1 MTLKL
6 HFCNIK
12 LKRNI
17 QLIYTNKNHI
27 IMSTLDKCP
36 YCNSKQSFTFI
47 DGFSPNRSYKTRK
60 SLNKKTDVNLFIKH
74 YLVIT
79 PIYQLMNQSP
89 TKWLDYNSE
98 NKVIYPLYKLYT
110 NDNETI
116 YIDYHLR
123 QLIIWDEVTSSSVIE
138 HRDGEC
144 VYFSSDN
151 VLFNDLLNYYYTIN
165 TTTTILEWVYQAMFR
180 LSDKYNF
187 IYENTMNTFII
198 DIIILTII
206 KNKDNNIGTKKNIYY
221 IILASIY
228 NCYSFYKNEGEL
240 DTSYLMSL
248 TDDYEPNEDKLL
260 HISGI
265 QEEYIEEY
273 FEYLK

>member
-1 MTLKL
+1 MT
-6 HFCNIK
+6 
-12 LKRNI
+12 
-17 QLIYTNKNHI
+17 
-27 IMSTLDKCP
+27 TLDKCP
-36 YCNSKQSFTFI
+36 HCNSKQSFTFI
-47 DGFSPNRSYKTRK
+47 DGFSTNRSYKTK
-60 SLNKKTDVNLFIKH
+60 KYFNEKTDVNLFIKH

-89 TKWLDYNSE
+89 TKWLDYNNE

-110 NDNETI
+110 NENEII

-123 QLIIWDEVTSSSVIE
+123 QLIIWDEVIPSSVIE

-151 VLFNDLLNYYYTIN
+151 VLFNDLLNYYHTHSV
-165 TTTTILEWVYQAMFR
+165 TTTILEWVYQAIFR

-187 IYENTMNTFII
+187 IYENTMNTFLL
-198 DIIILTII
+198 DLIILTII
-206 KNKDNNIGTKKNIYY
+206 KNKDNVIGTRDNIYY
-221 IILASIY
+221 VIVASIY

-240 DTSYLMSL
+240 DTAYLMSL
-248 TDDYEPNEDKLL
+248 TDDYEPDEDKLI
-260 HISGI
+260 HIVGI